1 MVGVWQGEGLKNI
14 HCDKWLVQP
23 YIKLYFNKIFTR
35 NLTEVSISKIMLYL
49 DDETEVLLRNCAQS
63 AGLSNSEWVANLI
76 RQNAKTQWP
85 AEILQLAG
93 TFPDFPLRN

>member
-1 MVGVWQGEGLKNI
+1 MLKI
-14 HCDKWLVQP
+14 
-23 YIKLYFNKIFTR
+23 T
-35 NLTEVSISKIMLYL
+35 LYL
-49 DDETEVLLRNCAQS
+49 DDEDEVLLRNYAKN

-93 TFPDFPLRN
+93 AFPDFPLRGEASVETHYL